1 MNKKDGW
8 TNMTEL
14 NNNLNGKI
22 ENSLNDLSVKWAYII
37 SLVRMNQ
44 FIIENQ
50 QKQMP
55 QDVANW
61 LYTNM
66 CLIESLDIS
75 DDVDSIKAYIM
86 QYMANDSFGER
97 ILTDD
102 ELPF

>member
-1 MNKKDGW
+1 
-8 TNMTEL
+8 MTEL

>member
-22 ENSLNDLSVKWAYII
+22 ENSLNDLRAKWAYII

-66 CLIESLDIS
+66 CLIESLDILG
-75 DDVDSIKAYIM
+75 DVDSIKAYIM